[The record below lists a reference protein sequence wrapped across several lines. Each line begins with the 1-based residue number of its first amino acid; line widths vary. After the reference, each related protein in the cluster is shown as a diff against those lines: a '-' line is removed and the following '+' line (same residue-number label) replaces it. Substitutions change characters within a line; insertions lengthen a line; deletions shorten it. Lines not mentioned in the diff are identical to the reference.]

1 MNLNKNLK
9 KLRSVICMNKFLK
22 FLGILA
28 AIAAVAA
35 AIYVVL
41 QKVKAK
47 SAPESY
53 DEDNYVSCSCLE
65 DDFISE
71 TSPKCTS
78 HSALLTVAVPAISNC
93 AFNEEKPTNNDIVAI
108 IKANIATI

>member
-1 MNLNKNLK
+1 MKSFFK
-9 KLRSVICMNKFLK
+9 V
-22 FLGILA
+22 LGVLA

-47 SAPESY
+47 NTPESY

-71 TSPKCTS
+71 T
-78 HSALLTVAVPAISNC
+78 
-93 AFNEEKPTNNDIVAI
+93 
-108 IKANIATI
+108 IAE